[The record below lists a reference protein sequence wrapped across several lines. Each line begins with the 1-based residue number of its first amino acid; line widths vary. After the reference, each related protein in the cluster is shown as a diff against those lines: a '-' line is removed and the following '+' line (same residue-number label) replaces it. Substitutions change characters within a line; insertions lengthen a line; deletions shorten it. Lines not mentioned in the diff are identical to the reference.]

1 MGILDVFRT
10 KKQIA
15 VRRQEKRS
23 YTAASTGRLF
33 ADFVAN
39 TLSADSEIRPALR
52 QVRDRCRDV
61 ARNNDY
67 AARYIQMITTN
78 VVGATGVRTQVRGRN
93 SDKSL
98 DTVGNLIVERNWD
111 KWGARGICTMDGKM
125 SWLDCQKMF
134 INNVARDGECLVR
147 FVETK
152 ENPYG
157 FALQFIESDYLD
169 EQYNMKATNNA
180 NEIRMGVEINEFGR
194 PVAYWLLENHP
205 GNTIYG
211 KTATVKRIRVPA
223 EEMLHLFIPDR
234 AGQTRGFPWM
244 ATALTRMKM
253 LDGYEEAELVAAR
266 TAASK
271 MGFFTSPDGDGYS
284 GVDMEDYNT
293 PIMEA
298 SPGTFEQLPKGMEF
312 TPFDPQHPVSAFGD
326 FEKAVL
332 RGIASGLGVSYVS
345 LANNLEGV
353 SYSSIRQGTMED
365 RDHYR
370 VLQQFMIEH
379 FIDPIYK
386 KWLTMAMATGAIPLP
401 ITKFDKFADNLVY
414 RARGWNWV
422 DPQREINAHVIGLQN
437 GIITM
442 QDIAANYG
450 RDVEEVFEQIQAE
463 GELATQYGI
472 KTAFQPF
479 GQKLPATPLVDGENG
494 SIQGD

>member
-1 MGILDVFRT
+1 
-10 KKQIA
+10 
-15 VRRQEKRS
+15 
-23 YTAASTGRLF
+23 
-33 ADFVAN
+33 
-39 TLSADSEIRPALR
+39 
-52 QVRDRCRDV
+52 
-61 ARNNDY
+61 
-67 AARYIQMITTN
+67 
-78 VVGATGVRTQVRGRN
+78 
-93 SDKSL
+93 
-98 DTVGNLIVERNWD
+98 
-111 KWGARGICTMDGKM
+111 MDGKM

-134 INNVARDGECLVR
+134 MTNIARDGECLVR

-152 ENPYG
+152 SNPYG
-157 FALQFIESDYLD
+157 FALQFIETDYLD
-169 EQYNMKATNNA
+169 EQYNLRPASKQ

-194 PVAYWLLENHP
+194 PVAYYLLENHP

-211 KTATVKRIRVPA
+211 KPASNKHIRVPA
-223 EEMLHLFIPDR
+223 DELLHLFCPDR

-244 ATALTRMKM
+244 ATALTRLKM

-284 GVDMEDYNT
+284 GVDTEDYNT

-298 SPGTFEQLPKGMEF
+298 SPGTFEQLPKGMDF
-312 TPFDPQHPVSAFGD
+312 KPFDPQHPVSAFAD

-365 RDHYR
+365 RDHYK

-386 KWLTMAMATGAIPLP
+386 KWLAMAMGTGAIPIP

-422 DPQREINAHVIGLQN
+422 DPQKEINAHVIGLQN

-442 QDIAANYG
+442 QDIAAHYG

-463 GELATQYGI
+463 KELADQYGVQ
-472 KTAFQPF
+472 TAFQPF
-479 GQKLPATPLVDGENG
+479 GQKLPAAPIVEGENG
-494 SIQGD
+494 PV